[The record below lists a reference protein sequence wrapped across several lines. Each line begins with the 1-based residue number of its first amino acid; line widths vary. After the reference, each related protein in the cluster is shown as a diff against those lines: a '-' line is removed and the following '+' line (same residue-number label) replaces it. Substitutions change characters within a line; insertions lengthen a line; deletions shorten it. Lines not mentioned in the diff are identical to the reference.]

1 MRTTLASPPSVIGA
15 PVPRAEGPDKVTG
28 RAIYTSDVALPGML
42 FAKILR
48 SPYPHARMLGI
59 DDSAAREMPGVRA
72 VVTGQHVP
80 GLFVGK
86 VMRDMPV
93 LCWDRVRF
101 IGDRVAAV
109 AAESEAAAEAA
120 IAAIRVEYE
129 ELPAVF
135 HPLEAMEPR
144 APLIHED
151 IAAYEGA
158 PRDKLA
164 TDVHNGQTRL
174 VYGKGDVERG
184 FSSADRVFQH
194 EFRVPSRHQGY
205 IEPHVNLV
213 SIDEDGRVQLWSSSK
228 APFRAR
234 TQLAKAVGL
243 PEEEILVHVVNVG
256 GDFGGKG
263 DSVDAP
269 IAYLLAK
276 EAGRPVK
283 LLTTYSE
290 DLATSNPSHPTVIK
304 IRSGVTHDGRLVAR
318 SVHTYH
324 ACGAYAALKPNA
336 MLSVWHHVGGAY
348 RVPHAEFEFLQVYT
362 NTTPGGY
369 FRAPGAHQHTFALE
383 SHTDLIAAELGM
395 DPAEFRLLN
404 MIEEGEED
412 GAGNHLRGIKARDV
426 LRAAHDAVDWN
437 GTRPG
442 PNRGRGIG
450 LFGRL
455 IGGGPAGAVLTAEVD
470 GSLTVLVPTF
480 DQGVG
485 THTIVQQVAAADMGL
500 PLDRVRVV
508 VGDTDVAPYDDG
520 PRASRVTYTEGQAVL
535 KACADLRARLGEPA
549 AQLLDC
555 VERDVVYRD
564 GVFSAEGREAALG
577 KVAARADDGQG
588 ATVRVQLDSP
598 LIEDV
603 TYFCAQIAEVEVDPA
618 TGQVRVERMVTAH
631 DVGTIINP
639 ITHQGQIDGGVATG
653 IGLALMEELIMEG
666 GRITNAHL
674 GEYKLPTVCDMPP
687 VETVLVHSGGG
698 TGPFEAKAIGEM
710 ANNSPPAAVANAVAD
725 AVGAR
730 LFELP
735 ITAERV
741 LNAIPRD

>member
-1 MRTTLASPPSVIGA
+1 MEPGA
-15 PVPRAEGPDKVTG
+15 PLVHDDVT
-28 RAIYTSDVALPGML
+28 
-42 FAKILR
+42 
-48 SPYPHARMLGI
+48 
-59 DDSAAREMPGVRA
+59 
-72 VVTGQHVP
+72 
-80 GLFVGK
+80 
-86 VMRDMPV
+86 
-93 LCWDRVRF
+93 
-101 IGDRVAAV
+101 
-109 AAESEAAAEAA
+109 
-120 IAAIRVEYE
+120 
-129 ELPAVF
+129 
-135 HPLEAMEPR
+135 
-144 APLIHED
+144 
-151 IAAYEGA
+151 AYEGA

-164 TDVHNGQTRL
+164 TDVHNGCTRL
-174 VYGKGDVERG
+174 VYGKGDVEQG
-184 FSSADRVFQH
+184 FREADRIFEH
-194 EFRVPSRHQGY
+194 TFRVPARHQGY

-213 SIDEDGRVQLWSSSK
+213 SINADGRVQLWSSSK

-243 PEEEILVHVVNVG
+243 PEDQILVHVVNVG

-276 EAGRPVK
+276 AAGRPVK

-290 DLATSNPSHPTVIK
+290 DLATSNPSHPTMIN
-304 IRSGVTHDGRLVAR
+304 IRSGVSRDGLLVAR

-348 RVPHAEFEFLQVYT
+348 RLPHAEFEFLQVYT

-383 SHTDLIAAELGM
+383 SHTDLIAAELGI
-395 DPAEFRLLN
+395 DPAAFRLRN
-404 MIEEGEED
+404 MIGEGEED
-412 GAGNHLRGIKARDV
+412 GAGNHLRGIKAREV
-426 LRAAHDAVDWN
+426 LEAALKAVDWR
-437 GTRPG
+437 GSKPG

-485 THTIVQQVAAADMGL
+485 THTIVQQVVAADMGL
-500 PLDRVRVV
+500 PLDRVRVIT
-508 VGDTDVAPYDDG
+508 GDTDVAPYDDG

-535 KACADLRARLGEPA
+535 KACADLRAQLAEPA

-555 VERDVVYRD
+555 DERDVRYGD
-564 GVFSAEGREAALG
+564 GVFSGEGREAALG
-577 KVAARADDGQG
+577 EVVARAGDGREV
-588 ATVRVQLDSP
+588 TVRVQLDSP
-598 LIEDV
+598 LVEDV
-603 TYFCAQIAEVEVDPA
+603 TYFCAQVAEVEVDPD

-653 IGLALMEELIMEG
+653 IGLALTEELIMEG

-674 GEYKLPTVCDMPP
+674 GEYKLPTVRDMPP
-687 VETVLVHSGGG
+687 LETILVHSGGG

-741 LNAIPRD
+741 LNAITRGE